1 MARTKYK
8 FNPVTLEYEQVKTP
22 LWIRLMKVVGFMSAS
37 AVFGL
42 ILVLLSFQ
50 FLDSP
55 NEKRLRRQIKE
66 YERQV
71 AMLNDKT
78 TDLEKVLASLEN
90 RDEQIYREIFG
101 ASMPN
106 ELRQAGIG
114 GTNKYKYLKQLEGM
128 DQAAELHEKLDKL
141 GSKMYV
147 QSKSFDQLD
156 KLAKSKAKML
166 ASLPAIQPVA
176 NKELTR
182 IASGFGYRIDPIYK
196 TRKFHKGLDFT
207 CPVGAEIHA
216 TGDGKVI
223 KVTKKRWGYGYHIII
238 DHGFGYQTL
247 YAHLSD
253 FKVKVG
259 QKVKRGQ
266 VIGLVG
272 NTGKS
277 TGPHLHYEVH
287 YKGNAVNPA
296 RYFYNDL
303 SEEDYEKVI
312 ELSMH
317 SNQSF
322 D

>member
-101 ASMPN
+101 ASMPD